1 MDITEFKSKL
11 ADAVADMRRL
21 TLSRPSATARD
32 TFGVSAA
39 VRRAEG
45 RLFAGSSGNPMLQL
59 AVYTMDGKVRHINM
73 PAGDA
78 ADRLAGLLLA
88 DFAQLN
94 ISSARGEFEAKRAK
108 DGSPVITRKLPRKK
122 AASKLLPSLSAR
134 ITARKTLF

>member
-1 MDITEFKSKL
+1 MDITEFKSNWPTRSPTCVGSRFRGRQRRRGTRL
-11 ADAVADMRRL
+11 ACL
-21 TLSRPSATARD
+21 
-32 TFGVSAA
+32 AA

-108 DGSPVITRKLPRKK
+108 DGSPVITRKLPAKK
-122 AASKLLPSLSAR
+122 KRRRASSCRAYR
-134 ITARKTLF
+134 HA